1 MLPCQVTVL
10 PCMARLCSH
19 PVTVSPGICDHEVQ
33 HNLLLTYPIIV
44 EAVLQALRILEAAL
58 YELTIPDQFAWIPVS
73 PVTGLPRRACVP
85 KSSDQPSPWV
95 IPVCMTKVQCSGT
108 AVGTLHSYHLTA
120 QPPIGRK
127 TESGEW

>member
-73 PVTGLPRRACVP
+73 PVTGFQGVLASP
-85 KSSDQPSPWV
+85 KAATNLLLGLYQY
-95 IPVCMTKVQCSGT
+95 
-108 AVGTLHSYHLTA
+108 A
-120 QPPIGRK
+120 
-127 TESGEW
+127 